1 MENTLPM
8 LLLVF
13 VAAICDLQSGRI
25 PNPLILA
32 GVIFGLGFAFFNNGT
47 EGLLTAFVGF
57 GLGFIL
63 LLPGYLLRFTGA
75 GDVKLLATLGIF
87 SGPALVLEIFAISVI
102 TGALFVLL
110 KIVWRTIK
118 GAAVFFQR
126 YRTMLLTFLITRQF
140 IYLASGQESV
150 LKQRLPMAPF
160 YALGCL
166 MLPLLPMI
174 GIG

>member
-8 LLLVF
+8 LLLVI
-13 VAAICDLQSGRI
+13 VAAICDLQSGKI

-32 GVIFGLGFAFFNNGT
+32 GVTFGLGFAFFNKGT
-47 EGLLTAFVGF
+47 EGLLMALAGF

-75 GDVKLLATLGIF
+75 GDVKLLATLGSF
-87 SGPALVLEIFAISVI
+87 SGPVLVLEIFAISVV

-110 KIVWRTIK
+110 KILWRAIN
-118 GAAVFFQR
+118 GSDVFFQR
-126 YRTMLLTFLITRQF
+126 YRLMLQTWLLTRQF
-140 IYLASGQESV
+140 IYLPSEQASV

-166 MLPLLPMI
+166 TLPLLPLI
-174 GIG
+174 GTG

>member
-32 GVIFGLGFAFFNNGT
+32 GVTFGLGFAFFNKGT
-47 EGLLTAFVGF
+47 EGLLMALAGF

-75 GDVKLLATLGIF
+75 GDVKLLATLGVF
-87 SGPALVLEIFAISVI
+87 NGPALVLGIFAISVI
-102 TGALFVLL
+102 AGASFVLL
-110 KIVWRTIK
+110 KILWKAVK
-118 GAAVFFQR
+118 GTDGFFLR
-126 YRTMLLTFLITRQF
+126 YRIMLQTLLLTGQF
-140 IYLASGQESV
+140 SYIASGRESV

-166 MLPLLPMI
+166 MVPLLPLI
-174 GIG
+174 GLG